1 MNIKKLRRATVTSA
15 VTVMTMAVCAVCWGA
30 RARAQSDGGLCS
42 NQTLNGSY
50 GFAIDGQILYGPYP
64 GLLRGVAMTHF
75 DGRGNLDQV
84 DFATLNG
91 IPRWTGWRPV
101 TGTYQMNPDCTGE
114 AVLNP
119 SDGSPSLHLY
129 LVVARHGQ
137 EISTVVAGNATGSHG
152 VRVN

>member
-1 MNIKKLRRATVTSA
+1 MNIRKLRRATVA
-15 VTVMTMAVCAVCWGA
+15 GVVTVVTMAVCALCLGT
-30 RARAQSDGGLCS
+30 RARAQSDAGQCS

-50 GFAIDGQILYGPYP
+50 GFAIDGQILYGPSP

-101 TGTYQMNPDCTGE
+101 TGTYQMNPDCTGLAE
-114 AVLNP
+114 LNQATAARACT
-119 SDGSPSLHLY
+119 SISSSPAT
-129 LVVARHGQ
+129 ARR
-137 EISTVVAGNATGSHG
+137 SPPW
-152 VRVN
+152 